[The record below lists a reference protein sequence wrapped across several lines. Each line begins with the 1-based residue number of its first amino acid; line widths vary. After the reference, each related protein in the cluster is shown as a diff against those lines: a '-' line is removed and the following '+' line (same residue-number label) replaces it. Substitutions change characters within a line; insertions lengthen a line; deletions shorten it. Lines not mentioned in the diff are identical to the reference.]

1 MIYTKR
7 DMVKIIH
14 CAAKTYD
21 TELCHKN
28 LLIIFGAPNKPNY
41 VHTIAN
47 ENNFQHLT
55 GTISNLKGDNA
66 SKLFYVK
73 ALDGNLSP
81 NDFEINPDGT
91 TQLKMEILNQT
102 LYLSKNAKTI
112 LDLNNGRLKLK
123 TDKIAGGTG
132 SCMVFVED
140 DGFYVPNAVLNG
152 DMRSVATNPQRIL
165 AILSKKVNET
175 QYEKTTYIAKKI
187 EIKRL
192 LTKLSNNIPMDSSL
206 YLTDTTE
213 S

>member
-14 CAAKTYD
+14 CAAKTYE
-21 TELCHKN
+21 TELIHKN

-41 VHTIAN
+41 VQTVAN
-47 ENNFQHLT
+47 KNNFQHLT

-66 SKLFYVK
+66 SELFYDK

-102 LYLSKNAKTI
+102 LYLSKNAKMI
-112 LDLNNGRLKLK
+112 WDLNDGHLKLE
-123 TDKIAGGTG
+123 TDKITRGTG

-140 DGFYVPNAVLNG
+140 DGFFVPNAVLNS
-152 DMRSVATNPQRIL
+152 DMRSVAKNPQRIL
-165 AILSKKVNET
+165 AILSKKVIET
-175 QYEKTTYIAKKI
+175 QYEKATYIAKKI

-192 LTKLSNNIPMDSSL
+192 LTKLSDNIPMDSSL
-206 YLTDTTE
+206 YQTDTNE